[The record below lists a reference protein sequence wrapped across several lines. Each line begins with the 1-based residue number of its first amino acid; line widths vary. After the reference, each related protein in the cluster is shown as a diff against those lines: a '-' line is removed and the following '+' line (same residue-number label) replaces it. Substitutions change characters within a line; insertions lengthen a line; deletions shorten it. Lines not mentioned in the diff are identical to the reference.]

1 MKLCSLIEIGYAQK
15 MENKEEIIEL
25 KNQLKL
31 CELKIN
37 TLVNILAKEGIIS
50 RNGFEDEL
58 ESPCDENDN

>member
-1 MKLCSLIEIGYAQK
+1 